1 MMGTNPTIQTLTAKH
16 CQTFDVIIETL
27 TERASGVFLWA
38 VLACKS
44 VLEHVS
50 TGNGSI
56 SEL

>member
-1 MMGTNPTIQTLTAKH
+1 MGTNPTIQTLTAKH